1 VSQVGSIVSKFR
13 TFDLEV
19 LAGDSNLDVELI
31 ESGITFKFTYGAVY
45 WNSKLQ
51 HEHARVLELLQPGD
65 FVVDLFAGVGPFAV
79 PAAKH
84 RGCTVVANDLNPRS
98 AEALEAAAWGCDLPV
113 AKLTET
119 RIESSA
125 PPSSPMRKK
134 LRRRRSGEKS
144 RKGRLEGAVDP
155 SSSRSTRPKLQ
166 EVSESC
172 AKLAPFLPTTS
183 SVTVGNLDAAAC
195 VAACAAL
202 AFDGDSAS
210 GRSGPRAPDHVLMNL
225 PAMAVSFLHALAPW
239 RPLISSPEASETREG
254 TSSSG
259 VRQVAA
265 THSTR
270 VHCYTFSTA
279 EDPGPDAVAQVER
292 GLGDIMPGE
301 LDAIGCLA
309 YVHLV
314 RSTAP
319 GKTMVCVGFDL
330 PPIKPKN

>member
-1 VSQVGSIVSKFR
+1 MSKFR

-51 HEHARVLELLQPGD
+51 HEHARVLELLRPGD

-98 AEALEAAAWGCDLPV
+98 AEALEAAAWGCDVAV

-119 RIESSA
+119 SIEPSM
-125 PPSSPMRKK
+125 PPSRTIKMSRRNGSAEKK
-134 LRRRRSGEKS
+134 K
-144 RKGRLEGAVDP
+144 KGKQTSTVHA
-155 SSSRSTRPKLQ
+155 SSSTSNSRGVQDFGTDCDKL
-166 EVSESC
+166 S
-172 AKLAPFLPTTS
+172 PFLHTGS
-183 SVTVGNLDAAAC
+183 SVTVGNMDAAAC
-195 VAACAAL
+195 VTACAAL
-202 AFDGDSAS
+202 VFDSDGS
-210 GRSGPRAPDHVLMNL
+210 GSSRVPRAPDHVLMNL

-239 RPLISSPEASETREG
+239 RPLASVPGASEIAGAPTESGQPEAI
-254 TSSSG
+254 
-259 VRQVAA
+259 AY
-265 THSTR
+265 STR

-279 EDPGPDAVAQVER
+279 EDPGADAVAQVEG
-292 GLGDIMPGE
+292 GLGDMMPGE
-301 LDAIGCLA
+301 LDASGCLA

-330 PPIKPKN
+330 PPIKRTK